1 MAPVEFYR
9 RIGREDLAQ
18 EYTAREIRR
27 NELMTAGAVIGLG
40 SLVASAIIV
49 TNALIQR
56 ELRRE
61 QSAGIRPVPCRK
73 ELTRGLGAPDSQRCR
88 TRRRIA
94 RWRAAARRRIDQP
107 KSNRRVADARTGGRL
122 QPPAEAAAGN
132 VRAAARES
140 GHTAGLVLDMN
151 F

>member
-1 MAPVEFYR
+1 HYIGFDDVGTFDPRTGLLYKVTEPYEGKYKKPMAPVEFYR

-107 KSNRRVADARTGGRL
+107 KSNRRV
-122 QPPAEAAAGN
+122 
-132 VRAAARES
+132 
-140 GHTAGLVLDMN
+140 
-151 F
+151 